1 MRGRAG
7 EEPVPRM
14 TNAVRLDRR
23 TILPRTDKRIVGEA
37 DAEPQQLLRLPQASR
52 PKLGNHDDAAI
63 SPRRRPHNTAS
74 TTGIC
79 TRHGLTSSSAV
90 AVVAMS
96 QTFISRRSIL
106 GASMSSQGFR
116 SSIRQRTACFSA

>member
-37 DAEPQQLLRLPQASR
+37 DAEPQQLLRLPQAPR
-52 PKLGNHDDAAI
+52 PKLGNHDEGQGYGAALCTL
-63 SPRRRPHNTAS
+63 RRLARTPALVCSALS
-74 TTGIC
+74 TTP
-79 TRHGLTSSSAV
+79 S
-90 AVVAMS
+90 
-96 QTFISRRSIL
+96 
-106 GASMSSQGFR
+106 
-116 SSIRQRTACFSA
+116 